1 MWLIELDGRVSGLFD
16 CILLVLNSFSFLLFF
31 FLFLKNFSEFYCNL
45 ISLDISLF

>member
-16 CILLVLNSFSFLLFF
+16 CILLVLNSFSFLFF
-31 FLFLKNFSEFYCNL
+31 FLKNFSEFYCNL